1 MTMLRGID
9 TAASGM
15 IALQRR
21 QESLTNNL
29 ANIETPGYKKVDTTL
44 RSFPEVFL
52 ERINDSKNNSTGNS
66 TGYSWI
72 GSMQQGVYAQENI
85 SSFVQGDLVETNNPF
100 DIAIDDRN
108 IPLKNGQKPSVFF
121 AVANS
126 AGDTRYTRNGRF
138 TVDESG
144 QLRTLEGYAV
154 LNQQGKPIHT
164 DAALASSEVSINS
177 KGEIILFP
185 DDPSKQK
192 VVDTIGLVLIENPND
207 LIKEGNGTF
216 KLDGK
221 NPPIL
226 TELPA
231 EVQLHQKMIENS
243 NVDPTITMTNMM
255 ENVRLYEA
263 NQKVLQAYDRSLE
276 LLNSIGRV

>member
-1 MTMLRGID
+1 MLRGLD

-21 QESLTNNL
+21 QEALTNNL

-44 RSFPEVFL
+44 RAFPEVFL
-52 ERINDSKNNSTGNS
+52 ERMNDSKSSPSGN
-66 TGYSWI
+66 TRGYSWI

-85 SSFVQGDLVETNNPF
+85 SSFLQGQLIETNNPF
-100 DIAIDDRN
+100 DVAIDDQN

-121 AVANS
+121 AVAN
-126 AGDTRYTRNGRF
+126 ANGEIRYTRNGRF
-138 TVDESG
+138 TVNENG
-144 QLRTLEGYAV
+144 QLCTLEGNKV
-154 LNQQGKPIHT
+154 LNNHGNPIQM
-164 DAALASSEVSINS
+164 DPKLASSEVSINE
-177 KGEIILFP
+177 KGEISVNP
-185 DDPSKQK
+185 DGATNRKII
-192 VVDTIGLVLIENPND
+192 DTIGLVLIQNPNK

-216 KLDGK
+216 KLDGQ

-231 EVQLHQKMIENS
+231 EVRLHHKMIES
-243 NVDPTITMTNMM
+243 STVDPTLTMSNMM

-263 NQKVLQAYDRSLE
+263 NQKVIQAYDRSLE

>member
-1 MTMLRGID
+1 MLRGID

-21 QESLTNNL
+21 QEALTNNL

-52 ERINDSKNNSTGNS
+52 ERINDSKSSPVGNAP
-66 TGYSWI
+66 GFSWI
-72 GSMQQGVYAQENI
+72 GSMQQGVYAQETI
-85 SSFVQGDLVETNNPF
+85 SSFLQGDLVVTNNPF
-100 DIAIDDRN
+100 DAAIDDRN
-108 IPLKNGQKPSVFF
+108 VPSVNGQKPSVFF
-121 AVANS
+121 AVAN
-126 AGDTRYTRNGRF
+126 AEGEIRYTRNGRF
-138 TVDESG
+138 TVDENG

-154 LNQQGKPIHT
+154 LNNQGNPIQV
-164 DAALASSEVSINS
+164 DPALASNEVSIS
-177 KGEIILFP
+177 ATGEIIVNP
-185 DDPSKQK
+185 DDPAKREL
-192 VVDTIGLVLIENPND
+192 VDTIGLVLIHNPND

-216 KLDGK
+216 RLDGQ
-221 NPPIL
+221 NPGIL

-231 EVQLHQKMIENS
+231 GVQLHHKMIETS
-243 NVDPTITMTNMM
+243 NVDPTMTMTNMM

>member
-1 MTMLRGID
+1 MLRGID

-29 ANIETPGYKKVDTTL
+29 ANVETPGYKKVDTAL
-44 RSFPEVFL
+44 RAFPEVFL
-52 ERINDSKNNSTGNS
+52 ERINDAKTSLAGNAP
-66 TGYSWI
+66 GFSWI

-85 SSFVQGDLVETNNPF
+85 SSFLQGDLVTTNNFF
-100 DIAIDDRN
+100 DVAIDDRN
-108 IPLKNGQKPSVFF
+108 LPVENGQKPGAFF
-121 AVANS
+121 AVVNA
-126 AGDTRYTRNGRF
+126 AGEIRYTRNGRF
-138 TVDESG
+138 TVDEVG
-144 QLRTLEGYAV
+144 QLTTLEGYKV
-154 LNQQGKPIHT
+154 LNNQGNPIQI
-164 DAALASSEVSINS
+164 DPNLASSTVSINGN
-177 KGEIILFP
+177 GEIIMNP
-185 DDPSKQK
+185 DDPATRKMA
-192 VVDTIGLVLIENPND
+192 DTIGLALIQNPND
-207 LIKEGNGTF
+207 LVKEGNGVF
-216 KLDGK
+216 RLNGQ

-231 EVQLHQKMIENS
+231 GVQLNQKMIERS
-243 NVDPTITMTNMM
+243 TVDPTMTMTNMM